1 MKITL
6 LPNLIFSKS
15 GLASYNDGRLRSD
28 NRLVSLTQGDLDGAC
43 GPYALMM
50 ALLTCGAITR
60 KDAVH
65 LWLGDIEK
73 GTKVD
78 KVIARLG
85 TLLRHGTTADQVIKL
100 FTSIQEYSELKGLA
114 CNTKL
119 QNLKISE
126 TENRGKALFKT
137 VKTSIDAGFPTI
149 LKLEWGATDAHWVVA
164 IGYQEDRLLGGDEM
178 EAILV
183 LDPGEQFSTT
193 CAWNGILSTTHPK
206 RGSLPFRY
214 WTNGSPET
222 LCDADGGLCFAE

>member
-6 LPNLIFSKS
+6 LPNLIFSKF
-15 GLASYNDGRLRSD
+15 GLASYNDGRLRGE
-28 NRLVSLTQGDLDGAC
+28 NRVVSLTQGDLDGAC

-50 ALLTCGAITR
+50 VLLTSGAITR
-60 KDAVH
+60 NDAIH

-78 KVIARLG
+78 KVISRLG

-100 FTSIQEYSELKGLA
+100 FKSIKEYSELNGLA
-114 CNTKL
+114 CNAKL
-119 QNLKISE
+119 RNLKIAK

-137 VKTSIDAGFPTI
+137 VKTSIDNGYPII

-164 IGYQEDRLLGGDEM
+164 IGYQEDSLLGSDEM

-183 LDPGEQFSTT
+183 MDPGGQFSST
-193 CAWNGILSTTHPK
+193 CAWNGVLSTKHPK

-214 WTNGSPET
+214 WTNGSLET
-222 LCDADGGLCFAE
+222 LCDADGGLCFVE

>member
-6 LPNLIFSKS
+6 LPNLIFSNS

-65 LWLGDIEK
+65 LWLGDIKK

-78 KVIARLG
+78 KVITKLG
-85 TLLRHGTTADQVIKL
+85 TLLRHGTTADQLIKL

-114 CNTKL
+114 CNAKL

-126 TENRGKALFKT
+126 TESRGKALFKT

-193 CAWNGILSTTHPK
+193 CVWNGILSTTHPK

-222 LCDADGGLCFAE
+222 LCDADGGLCFAK